1 MKTSARRES
10 AASAA
15 VPTGGAGA
23 PDNDTPP
30 PAPTEPPAG
39 PAADTLVEDAVALAR
54 TWIGAATGAAATGR
68 TATDGGRTG
77 GSKTG
82 SKTDRAVA
90 RASAALGALV
100 SDPAGLELAVGFVD
114 DVARPQDTQVAAKAL
129 ARLGKKAGSATF
141 LSPADRALFR
151 AGALAAPALPGIV
164 VPAARAR
171 LRQLVG
177 HLVADAGAGLTA
189 HLARTRAEG
198 YTLNVNLL
206 GEAVLGEEE
215 AAGRLARTIAL
226 VERPDVDYVSI
237 KVSSVAAQLVTWDL
251 EGSRDRVVERL
262 LPLYRAARD
271 HGVFLNL
278 DMEEYRDLALT
289 TAVFTEILGRDEFRD
304 LEAGI
309 VLQAYLPD
317 GLGALDV
324 LTEFATKR
332 VADGGARIKVRIV
345 KGANLA
351 MEHVEATLHDW
362 PQAPYTSKPDVDANY
377 VRMLDHALRPE
388 RTHAVRIGAASHN
401 LFHVALA
408 ILLGRARGVSEALDI
423 EMLQGMAPTE
433 AAAVRDEVA
442 QDDGRVVLYTPVVRD
457 EDFDVAISY
466 LVRRL
471 EENAAEQNFLHA
483 AFAPAPTHSTDGGS
497 AGDDSAAGSAMG
509 RQEAAFRASVALGVH
524 YSPDDVAPRRRPRS
538 APQPVTGPFRNAVDT
553 DPAVAEH
560 RAWAQ
565 QITSSRSGYVPAIAE
580 PLATPAQVD
589 DVVALARRAGA
600 AWSKVSP
607 ADRGRVLR
615 AAARHL
621 EAARTDLVAAMVHE
635 AGKTVAEA
643 DPEVSEAVDFA
654 AYYAQAAE
662 ALDPTSEAWQGA
674 RFAPDGVTLV
684 TPPWNF
690 PVAIP
695 VGGVLAALA
704 AGSAVIAKPA
714 PPTPRCLEIAVE
726 AVHAALDEVA
736 PEIGL
741 DSAVARDVAQ
751 FVRVPDGD
759 LGRRLVTHDGVS
771 RVILTGAIET
781 AEMFASWRPELPVL
795 AETSGKNAIVVTP
808 SADLDLAVAD
818 VVRSA
823 FGHAGQK
830 CSAASLV
837 ILVGSVGD
845 PRTVTGERF
854 RRQLV
859 DAVSSLAVGPATD
872 LATVMGPLTEPAQGK
887 LLRALTT
894 LEPGETWLVR
904 PRRLDAVAREA
915 GLGRGRLWTPGVREG
930 VRPGSFF
937 HLTECFGP
945 VLGIMTARTLD
956 EALELQNA
964 VSFGLTGG
972 IHSLDDAEVA
982 HWLDRVEVGNAYVNR
997 HITGAIVQRQS
1008 FGGWKASVVGPGAK
1022 AGGPNY
1028 VAQLGRWEDAPDV
1041 PSRTADPAGW
1051 LAWARADDARAWVTE
1066 FAQPHDPSALGV
1078 ESNVFRYRPVA
1089 GITVRV
1095 GAGAPDVEVQ
1105 RVLAAAARAGVPAT
1119 VVGQRELTDEAFA
1132 EAVADGNVTGRI
1144 RVVGEAPGLR
1154 DAAASRLGAV
1164 TVLDGPVLASGRREL
1179 LTMLREQAVSRTMHR
1194 YGHQRTA

>member
-1 MKTSARRES
+1 MKTSARRGS
-10 AASAA
+10 AVTAD

-23 PDNDTPP
+23 PDSAAP
-30 PAPTEPPAG
+30 PAPTEPPAK

-54 TWIGAATGAAATGR
+54 TWIGTATGAAAAVGSSAAAGTG
-68 TATDGGRTG
+68 TG
-77 GSKTG
+77 GSKTD
-82 SKTDRAVA
+82 KAVA

-114 DVARPQDTQVAAKAL
+114 DVARPQDTHVAAKAL

-151 AGALAAPALPGIV
+151 AGALAAPVFPGIV

-177 HLVADAGAGLTA
+177 HLVADAGSGLTA

-206 GEAVLGEEE
+206 GEAVLGKDE

-226 VERPDVDYVSI
+226 VERADVDYVSI

-251 EGSRDRVVERL
+251 DGSRDRVVEQL

-317 GLGALDV
+317 ALGALDG
-324 LTEFATKR
+324 LTEFAAKR

-362 PQAPYTSKPDVDANY
+362 AQAPYATKPDVDANY

-388 RTHAVRIGAASHN
+388 RSHAVRIGAASHN

-442 QDDGRVVLYTPVVRD
+442 KDDGRVVLYTPVVRD

-471 EENAAEQNFLHA
+471 EENATEQNFLHA
-483 AFAPAPTHSTDGGS
+483 AFAPVPPSGS
-497 AGDDSAAGSAMG
+497 QVEPAGTGSPMD

-524 YSPDDVAPRRRPRS
+524 YSPDDVAPRRRPRP
-538 APQPVTGPFRNAVDT
+538 APEPVTGPFRNAADT
-553 DPAVAEH
+553 DPAVAAH
-560 RAWAQ
+560 RDWAQ
-565 QITSSRSGYVPAIAE
+565 QVTSARSGYVPALAE
-580 PLATPAQVD
+580 PLSTSAQVD

-600 AWSKVSP
+600 AWAKVAP

-615 AAARHL
+615 AAAQHL
-621 EAARTDLVAAMVHE
+621 EAVRTDLVAAMVHE

-662 ALDPTSEAWQGA
+662 ALDPTSEAWPGA
-674 RFAPDGVTLV
+674 RFTPDGVTLV

-695 VGGVLAALA
+695 VGGVLASLA
-704 AGSAVIAKPA
+704 SGSAVIAKPA

-741 DSAVARDVAQ
+741 DSALARDVVQ

-845 PRTVTGERF
+845 PRTTTGERF

-859 DAVSSLAVGPATD
+859 DAVASLAVGPATD

-894 LEPGETWLVR
+894 LEPGESWLVR
-904 PRRLDAVAREA
+904 PHRLDAVARDA
-915 GLGRGRLWTPGVREG
+915 GLGRGRLWTPGVRDG

-956 EALELQNA
+956 EALALQNA

-972 IHSLDDAEVA
+972 IHSLDDAEVE

-997 HITGAIVQRQS
+997 HITGAVVQRQS
-1008 FGGWKASVVGPGAK
+1008 FGGWKASVVGSGREGWRAELRRAARPVGGRARRAVAHRGPGRLARLGPGRRRPRLAHRVLRGPRSVGARRRDERVPLPARPGHHGAGRYQRAGRRGAAC
-1022 AGGPNY
+1022 AGG
-1028 VAQLGRWEDAPDV
+1028 R
-1041 PSRTADPAGW
+1041 
-1051 LAWARADDARAWVTE
+1051 RAY
-1066 FAQPHDPSALGV
+1066 G
-1078 ESNVFRYRPVA
+1078 
-1089 GITVRV
+1089 
-1095 GAGAPDVEVQ
+1095 GAGD
-1105 RVLAAAARAGVPAT
+1105 RRRAG
-1119 VVGQRELTDEAFA
+1119 D
-1132 EAVADGNVTGRI
+1132 DGRGV
-1144 RVVGEAPGLR
+1144 
-1154 DAAASRLGAV
+1154 
-1164 TVLDGPVLASGRREL
+1164 RR
-1179 LTMLREQAVSRTMHR
+1179 RRRRRQGDRPDPR
-1194 YGHQRTA
+1194 GG